1 METREMSTSISPQA
15 EETQDKDVVADLAVI
30 EGKGTPVRDQPRE
43 VRQDVPAKKEA
54 VKMRPGYMFRET
66 NAYIGRAAD
75 RAGIIV
81 KKYDK
86 RDRFAAW
93 RKRTAKIKEQRENRV
108 MRGNKK

>member
-1 METREMSTSISPQA
+1 METREMSTSMLPQA
-15 EETQDKDVVADLAVI
+15 EDVQRKGAVADLALI
-30 EGKGTPVRDQPRE
+30 EGKGTHVWDQPRE

-81 KKYDK
+81 KKSDK
-86 RDRFAAW
+86 RDRFASR
-93 RKRTAKIKEQRENRV
+93 RKRTAKIKEQRANRV